1 MRSTGWRARWVG
13 ILAVSGALA
22 ACALSQGGPAEG
34 SVGGVVLVMVAHP
47 DDWQLFLGDV
57 VVEALGR
64 GDRVVAVVASAGGDD
79 RPEAFWR
86 AREAGALAS
95 MGAALALARVSTPSG
110 LVKCRAVA
118 LAGPRHGSG
127 TAPVVCD
134 HPVGRMATVFL
145 RLPDGRGDGSGFAR
159 TGGQSLLRLEQGKIR
174 RIDPVDGGGAYGST
188 GMVADAVVGVLG
200 ELGVAS
206 GGIAEFNGA
215 EPMGRG
221 RVVRVLTHDPEVR
234 FNPLDHADHRVVGRV
249 ALAVAARV
257 GAAATVYAGYSNV
270 RRPDNL
276 GAERGAWKSWLFVA
290 YDRAML
296 AANGRW
302 SAYAENAWAHASY
315 LGRTYG
321 RVLGALGTRRSFSMA
336 IQASER
342 RMTPSQPQP
351 MQKLRRKRGPNAFQI
366 PCRSSA

>member
-1 MRSTGWRARWVG
+1 MRNTGWWARWAG
-13 ILAVSGALA
+13 ILAVCGTLA
-22 ACALSQGGPAEG
+22 ACAPDRGVASGGASRRPTG
-34 SVGGVVLVMVAHP
+34 RVQLVVVAHP

-64 GDRVVAVVASAGGDD
+64 GERVVAVVASAGGDD

-86 AREAGALAS
+86 AREAGAVAS
-95 MGAALALARVSTPSG
+95 MGAALALARVSTPPG
-110 LVKCRAVA
+110 AVKCRPVV
-118 LAGPRHGSG
+118 LAGARPGSG
-127 TAPVVCD
+127 VAPTVCEA
-134 HPVGRMATVFL
+134 PGGRMATVFL
-145 RLPDGRGDGSGFAR
+145 RLPDGRGDGSGFER
-159 TGGQSLLRLEQGKIR
+159 TGRASLTRLEAGSIAQLGA
-174 RIDPVDGGGAYGST
+174 VDGSGGYRSVG
-188 GMVADAVVGVLG
+188 GVAEAVVGVLAS
-200 ELGVAS
+200 LGVATALPIDELATGAWGDAE
-206 GGIAEFNGA
+206 GGVGV
-215 EPMGRG
+215 G

-257 GAAATVYAGYSNV
+257 GAPATVYAGYSNV

-321 RVLGALGTRRSFSMA
+321 RAWGVV
-336 IQASER
+336 
-342 RMTPSQPQP
+342 TPRP
-351 MQKLRRKRGPNAFQI
+351 
-366 PCRSSA
+366 